1 MKNEKWKAKNN
12 EKRKKGLSDYICDWV
27 CEWLILP
34 NDWVK
39 ECVSEKASKTFY
51 ISKDFARNMRDFE
64 RNVWDFEPDGWCFDL
79 TVLDFESN
87 FSDF

>member
-12 EKRKKGLSDYICDWV
+12 EKRKKGLRDYICDWV

-39 ECVSEKASKTFY
+39 ECVSEKASKTFS
-51 ISKDFARNMRDFE
+51 ILSEMF
-64 RNVWDFEPDGWCFDL
+64 
-79 TVLDFESN
+79 
-87 FSDF
+87 